1 MRDEFD
7 NFLTFCLQS
16 GKIVNNLMISRRVS
30 PVTLL
35 LSVIDQ
41 SPVHQHHTLLTA
53 PGLSLELAIECE
65 RLGYHRYWLA
75 EHHNSIQFSGTAP
88 EILITRIASATRSM
102 RVGSGGVMLS
112 HYSPYKVAETFAL
125 LGGLFPGRIDLG
137 IGRAPGG
144 SALSSHA
151 LAVPSFVPDVD
162 QFPTQAAMLCA
173 FLRDGLPT
181 GHAYDVLT
189 FDLPT
194 ESMPSLWMLG
204 SGGGSSQLAG
214 QLGMGLALA
223 QFITPSACMPRIFDD
238 HRGAWQRAARVS
250 PPPRLLA
257 VAAICA
263 STDEEARYIAGTAVY
278 RKLSAG
284 RTPREVLLSP
294 AEVQQ
299 RYMQMN
305 HVERAN
311 YDETLAGMVVGSA
324 QTCRR
329 RIAEFARDF
338 ECNEIGIVTITH
350 RFEDRLRSYQLLAGD
365 QP

>member
-173 FLRDGLPT
+173 FLRDGLPPVT
-181 GHAYDVLT
+181 LMT
-189 FDLPT
+189 
-194 ESMPSLWMLG
+194 SSPS
-204 SGGGSSQLAG
+204 
-214 QLGMGLALA
+214 
-223 QFITPSACMPRIFDD
+223 ICRPSRCPRF
-238 HRGAWQRAARVS
+238 GCWV
-250 PPPRLLA
+250 LA
-257 VAAICA
+257 VAVPNWPVNWGWAWPWRSSSPQAPACRGFLTITEGHG
-263 STDEEARYIAGTAVY
+263 S
-278 RKLSAG
+278 
-284 RTPREVLLSP
+284 VL
-294 AEVQQ
+294 
-299 RYMQMN
+299 
-305 HVERAN
+305 H
-311 YDETLAGMVVGSA
+311 GSA
-324 QTCRR
+324 LPPSSSGR
-329 RIAEFARDF
+329 
-338 ECNEIGIVTITH
+338 GY
-350 RFEDRLRSYQLLAGD
+350 LREYG
-365 QP
+365 